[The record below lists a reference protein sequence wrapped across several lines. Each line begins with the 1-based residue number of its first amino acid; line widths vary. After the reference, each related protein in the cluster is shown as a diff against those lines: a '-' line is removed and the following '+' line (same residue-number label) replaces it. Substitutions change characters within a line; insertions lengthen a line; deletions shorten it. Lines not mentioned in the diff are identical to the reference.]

1 MKADLHVHS
10 THSDDGHQ
18 TIEEIMERC
27 RQLDIRVLAITDH
40 NDMGGC
46 GEAERLG
53 EGMIIIPGI
62 EISSKGGHILG
73 LGLTRP
79 VPRGLEVS
87 ETIRQI
93 HQAGG
98 IAIAP
103 HPYRMST
110 GLGEQ
115 NIRSNDFDAIEV
127 ANGRSRRGWEQ
138 GCQDARGGDESPRG
152 GRERCARPQISGT
165 CAHRG
170 TGRLPDQGGCHR
182 CHQGREVHCHGC
194 RPILDPIIELGGH
207 EHFAMVPPRP
217 KKNVTALDN
226 SILTNRP
233 TPQKSERLDH

>member
-1 MKADLHVHS
+1 
-10 THSDDGHQ
+10 
-18 TIEEIMERC
+18 
-27 RQLDIRVLAITDH
+27 VLAITDH
-40 NDMGGC
+40 NDMEGC
-46 GEAERLG
+46 GEAERLA

-62 EISSKGGHILG
+62 EISSKGGHIIG

-127 ANGRSRRGWEQ
+127 ANGRSRRGGNWAARMLAEEMKLP
-138 GCQDARGGDESPRG
+138 GVGGSDAHDLRSLGRALTEVPDDCRTKEDVITAIKAGRCSAKGAGQSSTRSLSSAFMNTSRWFRRGLR
-152 GRERCARPQISGT
+152 R
-165 CAHRG
+165 
-170 TGRLPDQGGCHR
+170 
-182 CHQGREVHCHGC
+182 
-194 RPILDPIIELGGH
+194 
-207 EHFAMVPPRP
+207 M
-217 KKNVTALDN
+217 
-226 SILTNRP
+226 
-233 TPQKSERLDH
+233 